1 MAKDP
6 REQHKTDA
14 ERVPEQGT
22 GKRDQDLNRIVK
34 KERERQGHPEEPEAP
49 LPPA

>member
-22 GKRDQDLNRIVK
+22 GLDRDLDRIVE
-34 KERERQGHPEEPEAP
+34 KERERQGRPEEPDAP